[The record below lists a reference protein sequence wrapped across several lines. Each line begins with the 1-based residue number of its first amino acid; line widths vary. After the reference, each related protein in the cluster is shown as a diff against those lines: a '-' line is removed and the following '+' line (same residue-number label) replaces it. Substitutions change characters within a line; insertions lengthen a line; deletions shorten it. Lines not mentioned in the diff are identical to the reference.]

1 MGMSHV
7 RGNNN
12 NNPDMVALT
21 LMILL
26 LVCTLVFQE
35 AAASAEKPLE
45 VWYLGRLDSGLHGI
59 RGKVYAASGDT
70 LVLRDFSYD
79 GRAPGARFLMGRGG
93 IPDGNSI
100 AVGDDTGQLVIQRFL
115 VVDCPLLFVP
125 TVRRKR
131 PVSYNALKAYRNQT
145 LVLKLAPG
153 KKITDFKW
161 FGVFDRKA
169 KRSFAHVEIPAD
181 LHLPRARTVA
191 THLVGEHANASAIVI
206 EDKHTLLIK
215 DFYFDGSVPGLQDRV
230 EYLSAGALKFAL
242 PPYSAPLQEPGK
254 GGTFFLVGKG
264 NKAGLSKG
272 MKISDE
278 KGSNSA
284 LGMYAGANLRLPLPE
299 NITVDDIDW
308 FAVSCAHCTRPLVQG
323 TMPKH
328 IDVPVNLNARWIK
341 KKTRQG
347 RLRIRGPAVDADGF
361 RNCETVYK
369 DGIQVGWQ
377 LEADNITFSVRAVAA
392 PNTWTAFGLSGADDK
407 SQMVNAD
414 VAVISIIPPNNKIV
428 VDDYFLTDRVQCS
441 GRAGVCPDTAQSGTN
456 DLKVK
461 SSSFANGIVD
471 VVYSRKLDTG
481 DSKDKAINSRGPMA
495 VVAAQGPL
503 NEAQTDIVLY
513 HTMVVTKYTV
523 TLEFAR
529 TNAARNC
536 PVLPGQ
542 PQPVPGGESPS
553 KLLGGH
559 HMVGVK
565 EFDAALGPTGKA
577 DIGYQA
583 ITGMQGWG
591 LSWWINGELIPV
603 LHVERGLTYK
613 FTVHGG
619 DGPMF
624 GAKYHPFYITDSP
637 KGGGSKV
644 TDQSTIGKPG
654 HMLYAGVNFDNTTNR
669 IDTSKGAG
677 GFCEYK
683 GTAAT
688 NTAETIEE
696 FKKSVRF
703 VCDRGAPV
711 VFTWTPDKD
720 TPDELYYQ
728 CYSHYYFGWKIM
740 VHDRGK
746 GPVVPPSPPPPAPT
760 PKPPPTTGKPK
771 PPAEKG
777 AHSGESGGS
786 GDAVRPA
793 LAPLWFACAAV
804 LATFLLWGQA
814 RQRHA

>member
-1 MGMSHV
+1 
-7 RGNNN
+7 
-12 NNPDMVALT
+12 MVALT

-26 LVCTLVFQE
+26 LVCTLVYQE
-35 AAASAEKPLE
+35 AAASAEKPLD
-45 VWYLGRLDSGLHGI
+45 VWYLGSLDSGLHGI
-59 RGKVYAASGDT
+59 RGKVFAASGDT

-79 GRAPGARFLMGRGG
+79 GRAPGARFVVGRGA
-93 IPDGNSI
+93 ITDGNCI
-100 AVGDDTGQLVIQRFL
+100 VMKDDMG
-115 VVDCPLLFVP
+115 
-125 TVRRKR
+125 
-131 PVSYNALKAYRNQT
+131 SYKALKAYRNQT
-145 LVLKLAPG
+145 LVLKLTPG

-161 FGVFDRKA
+161 FGVYDRKA
-169 KRSFAHVEIPAD
+169 KRSFAHVEIPTD

-206 EDKHTLLIK
+206 EDKHTLLVK
-215 DFYFDGSVPGLQDRV
+215 DFYFDGSVPGT
-230 EYLSAGALKFAL
+230 Y
-242 PPYSAPLQEPGK
+242 
-254 GGTFFLVGKG
+254 FLVGKG

-341 KKTRQG
+341 KKGERGASVLPNYGTRQG
-347 RLRIRGPAVDADGF
+347 RLRIRGPAVDADDF

-369 DGIQVGWQ
+369 DVIQVGWQ
-377 LEADNITFSVRAVAA
+377 LETDNITFSVRAVAA

-441 GRAGVCPDTAQSGTN
+441 GSAGVCPDTAQSGTN
-456 DLKVK
+456 DLTVK
-461 SSSFANGIVD
+461 SSSFANGIVN

-481 DSKDKAINSRGPMA
+481 TFTATRS
-495 VVAAQGPL
+495 PL
-503 NEAQTDIVLY
+503 A
-513 HTMVVTKYTV
+513 
-523 TLEFAR
+523 FAR
-529 TNAARNC
+529 PNAARNC
-536 PVLPGQ
+536 PALPGQ

-619 DGPMF
+619 DGPIF

-688 NTAETIEE
+688 NTAETIKE

-760 PKPPPTTGKPK
+760 LKPPPTTGKPK
-771 PPAEKG
+771 PPAKEG

-786 GDAVRPA
+786 GDALRPE
-793 LAPLWFACAAV
+793 LPPLLFACAAV

-814 RQRHA
+814 RQRHV